1 MFVGAF
7 SNQAR
12 AVMLLGEVL
21 EHNAQDYSDL
31 DVREAEVRRLDK
43 SLQSFLSMILADEE
57 RNHRIY
63 CGANS
68 ITSGY
73 VHGIKSLQQMLIF

>member
-7 SNQAR
+7 SKQAR

-21 EHNAQDYSDL
+21 EHNAKHYSDL
-31 DVREAEVRRLDK
+31 DVREAEVRRLDR

-68 ITSGY
+68 VTSGY
-73 VHGIKSLQQMLIF
+73 VHDIKSRQQIPTF